1 MIEVQGLTKYYG
13 TKLAIDDVSF
23 RVEKGEILGFVGPNA
38 AGKTTTMRIIT
49 GYMPASSGTAKVD
62 GYDVLSQSLEVRK
75 RIGYLPETV
84 PLYPEMTARSYLEFQ
99 ATIKDIP
106 ARRRRARIDE
116 VVQVCGLTRV
126 QKQQC
131 GKLSKGYRQRVGL
144 AQAILSDPPV
154 LILDEPTIG
163 LDPGQ
168 RVDIRHFIKQLAGS
182 HSIILCTHILPDVEM
197 TCSRVLIIN
206 EGHIVATDTPENL
219 TNRLRGSDQL
229 EVEVRGPSSEIERA
243 IKSIPGV
250 RGVKHTEGQRYF
262 VDCAL
267 GSDLREV
274 VAATV
279 VGKGWGLRR
288 LQRSSMSLED
298 IFGKLVTKEA

>member
-13 TKLAIDDVSF
+13 TKLAIQNVNF

-62 GYDVLSQSLEVRK
+62 GYDVLSHSLEVRK

-84 PLYPEMTARSYLEFQ
+84 PLYPEMTVRGYLEFQ
-99 ATIKDIP
+99 ANIKDIP
-106 ARRRRARIDE
+106 SKRRKARIDE
-116 VVQVCGLTRV
+116 VVQVCGLVRV
-126 QKQQC
+126 QRSQC
-131 GKLSKGYRQRVGL
+131 GKLSKGFRQRVGL
-144 AQAILSDPPV
+144 AQAILADPPV

-168 RVDIRHFIKQLAGS
+168 RVDIRQFIKQLAGS
-182 HSIILCTHILPDVEM
+182 HSIILSTHILPDVEM

-206 EGHIVATDTPENL
+206 EGHIVASDTPENL
-219 TNRLRGSDQL
+219 TNRVRGSDQL
-229 EVEVRGPSSEIERA
+229 ELEIRGPASEIVRT
-243 IKSIPGV
+243 IKAIPGV
-250 RGVKHTEGQRYF
+250 RDAQHLDGQRYK
-262 VDCAL
+262 VDTNL

-274 VAATV
+274 LAATV

-298 IFGKLVTKEA
+298 IFSRLVTKEA

>member
-1 MIEVQGLTKYYG
+1 VIEVEGLTKYYG
-13 TKLAIDDVSF
+13 TKLAIQDVTF

-62 GYDVLSQSLEVRK
+62 GYDVLSHSLEVRK

-84 PLYPEMTARSYLEFQ
+84 PLYPEMVVRDYLEFQ
-99 ATIKDIP
+99 AKIKDIP
-106 ARRRRARIDE
+106 AKRHRSRIDE
-116 VVQVCGLTRV
+116 VMHVCGITRV
-126 QKQQC
+126 QRSQC
-131 GKLSKGYRQRVGL
+131 GKLSKGFRQRVGL

-163 LDPGQ
+163 LDPSQ
-168 RVDIRHFIKQLAGS
+168 RLEIRHFIKQLAGN
-182 HSIILCTHILPDVEM
+182 HSIILCTHILPDVET

-206 EGHIVATDTPENL
+206 EGRIVASDTTDNL
-219 TNRLRGSDQL
+219 TGRVRGSDQL
-229 EVEVRGPSSEIERA
+229 ELEVRGPASEVVRA
-243 IKSIPGV
+243 LKAVPGV
-250 RGVKHTEGQRYF
+250 RQATHSEGQRYL

-274 VAATV
+274 LAATV

-298 IFGKLVTKEA
+298 IFSKLVTKEA